1 MNARS
6 AALWTALLI
15 ALLVLGYMWV
25 NKNIEWVEEEVD
37 GPMSLQA
44 RKHDLLAASR
54 YLDELGYQSE
64 MIHSGDFFSYYT
76 PHTDTILLQTLPST
90 LTDSAYDRLLNWVD
104 NGGHL
109 IFGLDGSGLDEAPA
123 AWLESLGVTP
133 TQQFES
139 PQNSTD
145 SFTLTIDGIALDEP
159 LTVSIDP
166 SVLFTLWAGTPVS
179 INGRIQELFAFAQ
192 MEHGAGHVSVFAD
205 QYLWGN
211 DHIGNNDNARLL
223 AAVIAQRAT
232 IGSTVYISDTSTSL
246 PGVFTM
252 LWQRLRWF
260 CVLMIVLGVALLR
273 RSWVRFGPVQTLPET
288 RSNNFARHLL
298 AVAQFQGRYQSV
310 DRLLGPAR
318 QRVLSRYASTATPV
332 AAVSAN
338 DETETT
344 GQAELIFRA
353 QQASQLPA
361 GQIEKALFKSA
372 NKATILQVATTLQAL
387 DRVVEK

>member
-6 AALWTALLI
+6 AVLWTALAL
-15 ALLVLGYMWV
+15 ALLVLGYLWV
-25 NKNIEWVEEEVD
+25 DKHIEWVEEEVD

-54 YLDELGYQSE
+54 YLEQLGYHSE
-64 MIHSGDFFSYYT
+64 MIQSGDFFSYYT
-76 PHTDTILLQTLPST
+76 PHTDTILLQTLPGT
-90 LTDSAYDRLLNWVD
+90 LTESAYDRLLNWIE

-109 IFGLDGSGLDEAPA
+109 IVGLNGYELDEAPA
-123 AWLESLGVTP
+123 AFLESLGITP
-133 TQQFES
+133 TREFES
-139 PQNSTD
+139 SQQETD
-145 SFTLTIDGIALDEP
+145 SFTFTIDGIALDEP
-159 LTVSIDP
+159 LTVSMGP

-179 INGRIQELFAFAQ
+179 INGRIQELFSFAQ
-192 MEHGAGHVSVFAD
+192 MEYGAGHVSVFAD
-205 QYLWGN
+205 QHLWGN
-211 DHIGNNDNARLL
+211 DHIGDEDNARLL
-223 AAVIAQRAT
+223 ATVIGQRAAT
-232 IGSTVYISDTSTSL
+232 GSTVYISDTSTSL

-260 CVLMIVLGVALLR
+260 CVLMMVLGLALLR
-273 RSWVRFGPVQTLPET
+273 RSWVRFGPLQTLPET

-338 DETETT
+338 DESETSQ
-344 GQAELIFRA
+344 QAELIFRA

-361 GQIEKALFKSA
+361 GQIESALFKSA
-372 NKATILQVATTLQAL
+372 NKATILQVASTLQAL